1 MCLAI
6 PGKVLEM
13 KNEDDPVAR
22 AGTVDFQGNRI
33 EVSLALVPQATTG
46 SWVLVHAGYALECL
60 NEQEAL
66 ETWEWLK
73 EAKIVDEI
81 PEELSPSL

>member
-6 PGKVLEM
+6 PGKVVEL
-13 KNEDDPVAR
+13 KNEDDEVAR
-22 AGTVDFQGNRI
+22 CGTVDFQGNRV
-33 EVSLALVPQATTG
+33 EVSLALVPDAKLG
-46 SWVLVHAGYALECL
+46 SWVLVHAGYALERL
-60 NEQEAL
+60 DEKDAL

-81 PEELSPSL
+81 PEELSPS